1 MVRAVSQ
8 QEERVVAHRRWV
20 VGFFAWVLLASVF
33 SYAAH
38 AVADDVALLLSRT
51 SASVALT
58 GRDPQVLLASLDQPL
73 PLPVVVRTKCDAVAR
88 ELARS
93 IVAASERELG
103 DAAQALCDE
112 AQRLGYDPLM
122 FLALVRVE
130 SGFDPGAISPRG
142 ALGLMQLMPE
152 TAAWMAKKLDLPWE
166 DASAF
171 DPALNVRLG
180 TRYLGMLRRQMG
192 RWDLALTA
200 YNRGP
205 AMTRMIVQRE
215 GELPAHVR
223 ASYSDKVLAEYAR
236 LRSRYG
242 ALPAG

>member
-1 MVRAVSQ
+1 MVRNLPQ
-8 QEERVVAHRRWV
+8 HDERDPGLRPVRGR
-20 VGFFAWVLLASVF
+20 FAAWGLLALVS

-38 AVADDVALLLSRT
+38 AVADDVALLLSRP
-51 SASVALT
+51 SAGVALA
-58 GRDPQVLLASLDQPL
+58 GRDPKLLLASLDHAS

-93 IVAASERELG
+93 VVAASERELG
-103 DAAQALCDE
+103 EAAQALCDE
-112 AQRLGYDPLM
+112 AQQLGYDPLM
-122 FLALVRVE
+122 FLALIRVE
-130 SGFDPGAISPRG
+130 SGFDPQAISPRG
-142 ALGLMQLMPE
+142 AMGLMQLMPE
-152 TAAWMAKKLDLPWE
+152 TAAWMAHKLELPWD

-171 DPALNVRLG
+171 DLALNVRLG
-180 TRYLGMLRRQMG
+180 TRYLGTLRRQMG

-223 ASYSDKVLAEYAR
+223 ESYSDKVLVEYAR

>member
-1 MVRAVSQ
+1 MVRVVPQ
-8 QEERVVAHRRWV
+8 HEERAAAHRRLV
-20 VGFFAWVLLASVF
+20 ARFFAWVLLASVF

-38 AVADDVALLLSRT
+38 AVADDVASLLSR
-51 SASVALT
+51 ASPRVSLT
-58 GRDPQVLLASLDQPL
+58 GRDPQVLLASLEQPL
-73 PLPVVVRTKCDAVAR
+73 PLPVVVRTKRDAVAR

-93 IVAASERELG
+93 VVAASEREVG
-103 DAAQALCDE
+103 DAASALCDE
-112 AQRLGYDPLM
+112 AQELGYDPLM
-122 FLALVRVE
+122 FLALMRVE
-130 SGFDPGAISPRG
+130 SGFDPQAVSPRG

-152 TAAWMAKKLDLPWE
+152 TAAWVAEKLELPWE

-171 DPALNVRLG
+171 DPVLNVRLG

-223 ASYSDKVLAEYAR
+223 ESYSDKVLVEYAR